1 MLTAGIRGDHDWLI
15 SGGSIK
21 PKGFISF
28 DSEIRRNVR
37 AVAEVTADT
46 KQIAGM
52 AGIKITW

>member
-1 MLTAGIRGDHDWLI
+1 MLIAGVRGRHDWAVS
-15 SGGSIK
+15 SGALQ
-21 PKGFISF
+21 PEGFVSF

-37 AVAEVTADT
+37 AVAEVTADA